1 MKAWWNQLNSREQRL
16 IASLGGVLLV
26 FLFYSLVWQ
35 PLNENIEKGEQKIK
49 RHQGL
54 LQFVSDETHKYRQL
68 KGSGAKPSSGSI
80 SSIVNRTA
88 NRSGIKIDRMQPQGD
103 EIQVWLDDVSFNA
116 LVSWVELLSS
126 NEGIQVKSID
136 LSKAEQAGQVR
147 VRRMQLGR
155 S

>member
-16 IASLGGVLLV
+16 IASLGGVLLI

-35 PLNENIEKGEQKIK
+35 PLNESIERGEQKVK
-49 RHQGL
+49 RHQEL

-68 KGSGAKPSSGSI
+68 KGTGVKPSGGSI

-88 NRSGIKIDRMQPQGD
+88 NRSGIKIDRMQPQGE

-116 LVSWVELLSS
+116 LVTWVELLSS